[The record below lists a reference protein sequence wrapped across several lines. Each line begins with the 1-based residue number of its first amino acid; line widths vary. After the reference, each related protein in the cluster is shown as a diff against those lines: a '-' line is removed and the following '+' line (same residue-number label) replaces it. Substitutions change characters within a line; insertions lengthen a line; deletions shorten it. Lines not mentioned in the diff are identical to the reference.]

1 MEPVGITGSAPGLTG
16 ATKVVADRL
25 EYTVGERFGYK
36 KPKVPFPR
44 LKWTDA
50 ALKFNLRW
58 SLDIFFV
65 VWGSADWI
73 DRLKRG
79 SFHNFIDLGGH
90 ADGVFFCF

>member
-1 MEPVGITGSAPGLTG
+1 MDRRGIKIQL
-16 ATKVVADRL
+16 KV
-25 EYTVGERFGYK
+25 EFGY
-36 KPKVPFPR
+36 
-44 LKWTDA
+44 
-50 ALKFNLRW
+50 
-58 SLDIFFV
+58 FFV